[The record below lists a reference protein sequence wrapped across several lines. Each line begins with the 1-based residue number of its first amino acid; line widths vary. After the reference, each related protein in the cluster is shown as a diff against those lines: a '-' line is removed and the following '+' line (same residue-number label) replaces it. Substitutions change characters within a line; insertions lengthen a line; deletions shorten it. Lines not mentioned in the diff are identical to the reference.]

1 MGIRI
6 TSWNVNGI
14 RNPFSY
20 EPWRENR
27 TFKSMFDILEA
38 DIVVIQEA
46 KIQRKDL
53 QDDMVLV
60 PGWDVYF
67 SLPKFKKGYS
77 GVAIYTRSSKCSPI
91 RAEQGITGILCP
103 PNSTTKFRE
112 LSPDQQI
119 GGYPRPDQLSDI
131 IDEATLDSE
140 GRCMILEFP
149 AFVLIGVYS
158 PATRDETR
166 TDFRQAFHK
175 AMDARVRNLVAM
187 GKQVVLT
194 GDLNIIRNELDTA
207 GILER
212 LRKEEMTIDE
222 FFSTPSRRFLNHM
235 VFGGTVVGGRDE
247 GREEPVMYDLGREFH
262 PDRIGM
268 YTCWETRK
276 NARPGNFGSR
286 IDYVLCSAGMKDW
299 FIDANIQEGLLG
311 SDHCPVYATLSD
323 NVRTADGKSVPLV
336 DIMNPKGM
344 FVNGKRVRDWSA
356 KDLLPLSAKLIPD
369 FDRRRSI
376 KDMFFKKPKPTS
388 SRDVP
393 SEIREE
399 TPSET
404 APPSPVTKSP
414 NTKEDD
420 QSAKQDGRPSS
431 QTSTSSSTVI
441 LPQTNPSIQKRP
453 SKSSASNSRPQKKTK
468 VSTSN
473 TAKNSVDK
481 APGQKSLTGFF
492 KPKNPISTPATDGE
506 RTSIRTTP
514 SPTKCSNASTPK
526 IPGAS
531 TFTSK
536 GDQEGASQGT
546 ETGAEPLNGGRSFNS
561 GKEDD
566 TGASLSESPKVFDP
580 IENKES
586 WSKLLKKR
594 IVPKCEHDEPCISLQ
609 TKKPGIN
616 CGRSFY
622 ICGRPL
628 GPSGEK
634 EKGTEW
640 RCGTFIWS
648 SDWNASQQT

>member
-91 RAEQGITGILCP
+91 RAEEGITGILCP

-212 LRKEEMTIDE
+212 LRKEE
-222 FFSTPSRRFLNHM
+222 R
-235 VFGGTVVGGRDE
+235 
-247 GREEPVMYDLGREFH
+247 
-262 PDRIGM
+262 
-268 YTCWETRK
+268 
-276 NARPGNFGSR
+276 
-286 IDYVLCSAGMKDW
+286 
-299 FIDANIQEGLLG
+299 
-311 SDHCPVYATLSD
+311 
-323 NVRTADGKSVPLV
+323 
-336 DIMNPKGM
+336 
-344 FVNGKRVRDWSA
+344 
-356 KDLLPLSAKLIPD
+356 
-369 FDRRRSI
+369 
-376 KDMFFKKPKPTS
+376 
-388 SRDVP
+388 
-393 SEIREE
+393 
-399 TPSET
+399 
-404 APPSPVTKSP
+404 
-414 NTKEDD
+414 
-420 QSAKQDGRPSS
+420 
-431 QTSTSSSTVI
+431 
-441 LPQTNPSIQKRP
+441 
-453 SKSSASNSRPQKKTK
+453 
-468 VSTSN
+468 
-473 TAKNSVDK
+473 
-481 APGQKSLTGFF
+481 
-492 KPKNPISTPATDGE
+492 
-506 RTSIRTTP
+506 
-514 SPTKCSNASTPK
+514 
-526 IPGAS
+526 
-531 TFTSK
+531 
-536 GDQEGASQGT
+536 
-546 ETGAEPLNGGRSFNS
+546 
-561 GKEDD
+561 
-566 TGASLSESPKVFDP
+566 
-580 IENKES
+580 
-586 WSKLLKKR
+586 
-594 IVPKCEHDEPCISLQ
+594 
-609 TKKPGIN
+609 
-616 CGRSFY
+616 
-622 ICGRPL
+622 
-628 GPSGEK
+628 
-634 EKGTEW
+634 
-640 RCGTFIWS
+640 
-648 SDWNASQQT
+648 